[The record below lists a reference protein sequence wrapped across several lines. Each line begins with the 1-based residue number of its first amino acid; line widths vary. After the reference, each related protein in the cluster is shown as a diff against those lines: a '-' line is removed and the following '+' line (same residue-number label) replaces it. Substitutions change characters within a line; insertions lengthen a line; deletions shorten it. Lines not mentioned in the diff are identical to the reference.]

1 MFISILY
8 TFRAFK
14 CSSSGDPMVSTQY
27 PEYVTLKTSEW
38 SKITKFFILKCVT
51 LYEDYNK
58 V

>member
-1 MFISILY
+1 
-8 TFRAFK
+8 
-14 CSSSGDPMVSTQY
+14 MVSTQY